1 MTTIRKQR
9 TPKTTSELK
18 ALLEKKKAEIAKLE
32 QLAFSGE
39 IKERIDASGIAEL
52 YKNIKKDLKDV
63 GDVALLSEI
72 AKAAGVKRLT
82 ISQTPVAARKKKS
95 NS

>member
-1 MTTIRKQR
+1 MTTTALNSRA
-9 TPKTTSELK
+9 PKSTSELK

-82 ISQTPVAARKKKS
+82 ISQTPVAKRKVTK
-95 NS
+95 